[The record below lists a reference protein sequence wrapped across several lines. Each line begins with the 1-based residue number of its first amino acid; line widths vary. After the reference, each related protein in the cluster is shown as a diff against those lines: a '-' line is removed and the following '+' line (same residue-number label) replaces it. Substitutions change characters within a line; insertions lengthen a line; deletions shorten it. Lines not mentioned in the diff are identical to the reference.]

1 MLSKTTTQTS
11 WIDHL
16 KSTFDF
22 DSFITSFDLSFNG
35 VMRLMVYLSG
45 GFFAGFFF
53 KKTMRYLLLSIIITV
68 GSIYLL
74 NEFNIVAIDVVKLK
88 AVFGIK
94 ESDTFQMI
102 LNNSFEWIKNNI
114 PIVLSVSIGFI
125 IGYKVG

>member
-22 DSFITSFDLSFNG
+22 DTFISSFDLSFNG

-53 KKTMRYLLLSIIITV
+53 KKTMRYLILSVVITV
-68 GSIYLL
+68 ACLYAL
-74 NEFNIVAIDVVKLK
+74 NEFHIVAIDMIKLK
-88 AVFGIK
+88 GLFGIK
-94 ESDTFQMI
+94 ESDPFQMI
-102 LNNSFEWIKNNI
+102 FSNSFEWMKNNI

>member
-1 MLSKTTTQTS
+1 MHSKTTTQTS
-11 WIDHL
+11 WLDHL

-22 DSFITSFDLSFNG
+22 DTFISSFDLSFNG

-53 KKTMRYLLLSIIITV
+53 KKTMRYLLLSIIITIASLYV
-68 GSIYLL
+68 L
-74 NEFNIVAIDVVKLK
+74 NEFHIVAVDIVKLK
-88 AVFGIK
+88 ALFGIK

-102 LNNSFEWIKNNI
+102 LSNALEWMKNNI